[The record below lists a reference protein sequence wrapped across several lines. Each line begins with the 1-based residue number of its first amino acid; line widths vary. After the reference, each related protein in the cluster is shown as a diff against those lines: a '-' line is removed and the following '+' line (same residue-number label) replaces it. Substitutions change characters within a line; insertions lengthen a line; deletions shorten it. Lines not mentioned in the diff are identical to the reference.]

1 MSNSVLGPF
10 ERIGTILEQ
19 DLNVATG
26 AGHHSVIKVPEQ
38 DQYFIVYHRR
48 PLNETDMNNRVTCV
62 EEMSFN
68 SDGTIKPVRLTNDGV
83 SGPLLP
89 LP

>member
-1 MSNSVLGPF
+1 MSTSVLGPF

-19 DLNVATG
+19 DLNIATG

-48 PLNETDMNNRVTCV
+48 PLNETDMSSRVTW
-62 EEMSFN
+62 SFN